1 MKTKRLFEF
10 KLLFPTAMMNPNID
24 SNFEKWRSSLL
35 DYLIGYCKLDG
46 LCQMKIP
53 PSMKEWKEDII
64 SGNNELGEWIWE
76 NVEITK
82 NPEDVLS
89 VSELKEKSKS
99 DFGTRGFS
107 DRDFISTTKALLD

>member
-1 MKTKRLFEF
+1 
-10 KLLFPTAMMNPNID
+10 
-24 SNFEKWRSSLL
+24 
-35 DYLIGYCKLDG
+35 
-46 LCQMKIP
+46 
-53 PSMKEWKEDII
+53 MKEWKEDII